1 MNKKKAKLVYKHN
14 SFDIVEEG
22 NFVVCAVSG
31 KEIYLNELSYWN
43 VELQEA
49 YYSPLEANERFK
61 SSGNK
66 K

>member
-22 NFVVCAVSG
+22 DFVVCAISG
-31 KEIYLNELSYWN
+31 KEIFLNELSYWN

-49 YYSPLEANERFK
+49 YYSPLEVNERFK
-61 SSGNK
+61 SLGNK